1 MKYLLSYIK
10 KFLPKQPIK
19 PMGRW
24 NNEYCDVKT
33 SQKVDLSNEDHCG
46 PCGQYA
52 LSKQEVQKN
61 RRKES
66 QFLITRSYGRQP
78 FRKVF
83 PNCAECKYYDKKELE
98 AYSRCK
104 MFEFENHLND
114 SVEYEYADYARRCE
128 SKCGEEGR
136 LYVRGDVVREER

>member
-1 MKYLLSYIK
+1 MRRLLSILQ
-10 KFLPKQPIK
+10 KFFPKQPIK

-52 LSKQEVQKN
+52 LSKQEA
-61 RRKES
+61 
-66 QFLITRSYGRQP
+66 TRTYGRQP

-83 PNCAECKYYDKKELE
+83 PNCAECLFYDKKELD
-98 AYSRCK
+98 AYSRCRK
-104 MFEFENHLND
+104 FQFENNLTD
-114 SVEYEYADYARRCE
+114 EVEYEYADYARRCE
-128 SKCGEEGR
+128 SKCGEEGK
-136 LYVRGDVVREER
+136 LYVRGYFVREER